1 MIYKPLFS
9 CLYNSV
15 LVLSFVG
22 KDYLASYLSKQYFI
36 MALTTKEKSALKHFK
51 AGLKQALGSQLTELK
66 LFGSKARGDDQP
78 DSDIDVLTIIESD
91 DWHIRDTVYDVA
103 TDILL
108 QMDVCI
114 SPKVIS
120 KNRFDRLCKEG
131 TSFIHN
137 VSRDA
142 ITV

>member
-1 MIYKPLFS
+1 
-9 CLYNSV
+9 V
-15 LVLSFVG
+15 ALS
-22 KDYLASYLSKQYFI
+22 
-36 MALTTKEKSALKHFK
+36 TKEKSALQQFK
-51 AGLKQALGSQLTELK
+51 AGLNLAIGAQLIELK
-66 LFGSKARGDDQP
+66 LFGSKARGDDKP
-78 DSDIDVLTIIESD
+78 DSDIDLLVIVATD
-91 DWHIRDTVYDVA
+91 DWHIRDKVYDVA

-120 KNRFDRLCKEG
+120 KNRFDQLCKEG
-131 TSFIHN
+131 TSFMCN

>member
-1 MIYKPLFS
+1 
-9 CLYNSV
+9 
-15 LVLSFVG
+15 
-22 KDYLASYLSKQYFI
+22 
-36 MALTTKEKSALKHFK
+36 MALTTKEKSVLKQFK
-51 AGLKQALGSQLTELK
+51 TGLEQALGSQLIELK
-66 LFGSKARGDDQP
+66 LFGSKARGDDRP
-78 DSDIDVLTIIESD
+78 DSDLDVLVIVATD
-91 DWHIRDTVYDVA
+91 DWYIRDTVYDI
-103 TDILL
+103 TTNILL

-120 KNRFDRLCKEG
+120 KNRFDQLSKEG

>member
-1 MIYKPLFS
+1 MALSPDEK
-9 CLYNSV
+9 SV
-15 LVLSFVG
+15 LSN
-22 KDYLASYLSKQYFI
+22 
-36 MALTTKEKSALKHFK
+36 FK
-51 AGLKQALGSQLTELK
+51 AVLKQALSGQLVELK

-78 DSDIDVLTIIESD
+78 DSDIDVLVIVASD

-103 TDILL
+103 TDMLL
-108 QMDVCI
+108 QWDVCI

-120 KNRFDRLCKEG
+120 KSRFDQLCKEG

-142 ITV
+142 IRV

>member
-1 MIYKPLFS
+1 
-9 CLYNSV
+9 
-15 LVLSFVG
+15 
-22 KDYLASYLSKQYFI
+22 
-36 MALTTKEKSALKHFK
+36 MALSTEEKSALKSFK
-51 AGLKQALGSQLTELK
+51 ILLKQILGKQLIELK
-66 LFGSKARGDDQP
+66 LFGSKARGDDRP
-78 DSDIDVLTIIESD
+78 NSDMDVLIIVATD

-103 TDILL
+103 TDMLL

-120 KNRFDRLCKEG
+120 KNRFDQLCKEG

-137 VSRDA
+137 VSKDA